1 MSSSSNS
8 TQAPNR
14 GDREKFS
21 HTGHDPE
28 HDGHGDGIDW
38 SPGVKYQFPWI
49 GFAGLMV
56 ILVATA
62 MAVAILGL
70 SDQKRVKDWPF
81 TRFPAQP
88 NVLLNIANQVQNLGL
103 ITLIGQGLAIAWWRK
118 ALRRSSLKTLHKNHA
133 YSYSFYAIITSG
145 KRFSII
151 ALAALMTK
159 FAVIDSTL
167 FQKATKT
174 IITLQENYTN
184 VTMAGWVETN
194 WVPNA
199 GGIPGQDEIIKTIDA
214 PWARVLDAYEGKIA
228 NGKVHDLLEIKASFF
243 DCPFRQECNGH
254 VKGLGFAYS
263 CSTSFDDV
271 DYGLQRLTSPDVDN
285 QYGLW
290 SIQFDTAWANNTK
303 PYANVELY
311 MGYVN
316 SHAGT
321 AKGSCPGTMTQR
333 LCEIRPAIV
342 QYPVTMMVPSEE
354 QLNGGNIVTQV
365 KFSEKEAQ
373 SINVPLDN
381 IEQIDGIEV
390 LEYVD
395 LVEGFNETST
405 VGALMP
411 SITPTRICTST
422 RVGNQLHGSVSV
434 KHVLR

>member
-1 MSSSSNS
+1 
-8 TQAPNR
+8 
-14 GDREKFS
+14 
-21 HTGHDPE
+21 
-28 HDGHGDGIDW
+28 
-38 SPGVKYQFPWI
+38 
-49 GFAGLMV
+49 
-56 ILVATA
+56 
-62 MAVAILGL
+62 
-70 SDQKRVKDWPF
+70 
-81 TRFPAQP
+81 
-88 NVLLNIANQVQNLGL
+88 VLE
-103 ITLIGQGLAIAWWRK
+103 
-118 ALRRSSLKTLHKNHA
+118 S
-133 YSYSFYAIITSG
+133 
-145 KRFSII
+145 
-151 ALAALMTK
+151 
-159 FAVIDSTL
+159 
-167 FQKATKT
+167 
-174 IITLQENYTN
+174 
-184 VTMAGWVETN
+184 
-194 WVPNA
+194 
-199 GGIPGQDEIIKTIDA
+199 
-214 PWARVLDAYEGKIA
+214 YEGKIA
-228 NGKVHDLLEIKASFF
+228 NGEVHDLLENKASFF
-243 DCPFRQECNGH
+243 DCPFRQECSGH

-321 AKGSCPGTMTQR
+321 AKGSCPGTMTQH

-405 VGALMP
+405 VSALTYVMNALYYSYSYLYFDQGWGINSTGASASSTFYADADESDEERCWCDIVRKSRDDPTVEILQKLNTLSFVTGLYLNGAPTTNVSERAAAGMASQEFEAQVTGIVEEYLTDFSYVCGALAATF
-411 SITPTRICTST
+411 IT
-422 RVGNQLHGSVSV
+422 VML
-434 KHVLR
+434 VLPVYWGFW